1 MISMPFAI
9 MSNGT
14 VHSRGGVFD
23 AAAAADEIAVDE
35 LNSCMRKDDGALG

>member
-1 MISMPFAI
+1 MPFAI

-14 VHSRGGVFD
+14 VHSRGGVED
-23 AAAAADEIAVDE
+23 AAVDENAIDE

>member
-1 MISMPFAI
+1 MPFAI

-14 VHSRGGVFD
+14 VHSRGGVED
-23 AAAAADEIAVDE
+23 AAAAAVDE